1 MPVEIRELVIRAE
14 VEPKQGQGQS
24 QGAGQSPGGGSDR
37 EELVRDCVE
46 QVMEIIRQKEER

>member
-14 VEPKQGQGQS
+14 VEPRKGEGRQPAQDS
-24 QGAGQSPGGGSDR
+24 GAPAER
-37 EELVRDCVE
+37 ELFVRDCVE

>member
-14 VEPKQGQGQS
+14 VDSRQDQRQES
-24 QGAGQSPGGGSDR
+24 GQSPVGASDR
-37 EELVRDCVE
+37 EQLVRDCVE

>member
-14 VEPKQGQGQS
+14 IDPQQGQGQES
-24 QGAGQSPGGGSDR
+24 GQNPGSASDR
-37 EELVRDCVE
+37 EQLIRDCVE